1 MSYEDRFF
9 TTKRKTVKQKARNAQ
24 CFILEK
30 IPERACNTS
39 VFHAFFPRRLTP
51 HQTNQMT
58 DNLQIILASS
68 LVIILIAM
76 ALMIADEIRC
86 LNKTLDN
93 KRKFIQTL
101 LETET
106 KKQKTMQ
113 TELDNL
119 IAETKG
125 KFFSITFVKK
135 DGSVRV
141 INGKDK
147 YRRLLKGGEYKGE
160 TAGFVPFVNRNT
172 ETWASAH
179 KDAIVTF
186 RCGSLVKEVSA

>member
-1 MSYEDRFF
+1 
-9 TTKRKTVKQKARNAQ
+9 
-24 CFILEK
+24 
-30 IPERACNTS
+30 
-39 VFHAFFPRRLTP
+39 
-51 HQTNQMT
+51 
-58 DNLQIILASS
+58 
-68 LVIILIAM
+68 M

-93 KRKFIQTL
+93 TRKFIQTL
-101 LETET
+101 LETETET

-135 DGSVRV
+135 DGTVRV

-147 YRRLLKGGEYKGE
+147 YRRLLKGGVNNV
-160 TAGFVPFVNRNT
+160 TVAGYVPFVNRNT

>member
-1 MSYEDRFF
+1 
-9 TTKRKTVKQKARNAQ
+9 
-24 CFILEK
+24 
-30 IPERACNTS
+30 
-39 VFHAFFPRRLTP
+39 
-51 HQTNQMT
+51 
-58 DNLQIILASS
+58 
-68 LVIILIAM
+68 M

-101 LETET
+101 LETETET

-135 DGSVRV
+135 DGTVRV

-147 YRRLLKGGEYKGE
+147 YRRLLKGGEYKGA

>member
-1 MSYEDRFF
+1 
-9 TTKRKTVKQKARNAQ
+9 
-24 CFILEK
+24 
-30 IPERACNTS
+30 
-39 VFHAFFPRRLTP
+39 
-51 HQTNQMT
+51 MT
-58 DNLQIILASS
+58 DNTTLVLASS
-68 LVIILIAM
+68 LVIILVCM

-119 IAETKG
+119 IAQTKG

-147 YRRLLKGGEYKGE
+147 YRRLLKGGEYKGA

>member
-1 MSYEDRFF
+1 
-9 TTKRKTVKQKARNAQ
+9 
-24 CFILEK
+24 
-30 IPERACNTS
+30 
-39 VFHAFFPRRLTP
+39 
-51 HQTNQMT
+51 MT
-58 DNLQIILASS
+58 DNTTLVLASS
-68 LVIILIAM
+68 LVIILVCM

-119 IAETKG
+119 IAQTKG

-147 YRRLLKGGEYKGE
+147 YRRLLKGGVNNV
-160 TAGFVPFVNRNT
+160 TVAGYVPFVNRNT

>member
-1 MSYEDRFF
+1 
-9 TTKRKTVKQKARNAQ
+9 
-24 CFILEK
+24 
-30 IPERACNTS
+30 
-39 VFHAFFPRRLTP
+39 
-51 HQTNQMT
+51 MT

-68 LVIILIAM
+68 LVIILVCM

-135 DGSVRV
+135 DGTVRV

-147 YRRLLKGGEYKGE
+147 YRRLLKGGEYKGA

>member
-1 MSYEDRFF
+1 
-9 TTKRKTVKQKARNAQ
+9 
-24 CFILEK
+24 
-30 IPERACNTS
+30 
-39 VFHAFFPRRLTP
+39 
-51 HQTNQMT
+51 
-58 DNLQIILASS
+58 
-68 LVIILIAM
+68 M

-135 DGSVRV
+135 DGTVRV

-147 YRRLLKGGEYKGE
+147 YRRLLKGGVNNV
-160 TAGFVPFVNRNT
+160 TVAGYVPFVNRNT

>member
-1 MSYEDRFF
+1 
-9 TTKRKTVKQKARNAQ
+9 
-24 CFILEK
+24 
-30 IPERACNTS
+30 
-39 VFHAFFPRRLTP
+39 
-51 HQTNQMT
+51 MT
-58 DNLQIILASS
+58 DPIIAILVSIVIVSMTALAAGIVNDIRLMKKNLDILKDLGQDSPVS
-68 LVIILIAM
+68 KK
-76 ALMIADEIRC
+76 
-86 LNKTLDN
+86 NKH
-93 KRKFIQTL
+93 
-101 LETET
+101 
-106 KKQKTMQ
+106 KTMQ

-147 YRRLLKGGEYKGE
+147 YQRLLKGGKYNGGKYKGA

-179 KDAIVTF
+179 KDAVVTF
-186 RCGSLVKEVSA
+186 RCGKLVKQVSA

>member
-1 MSYEDRFF
+1 
-9 TTKRKTVKQKARNAQ
+9 
-24 CFILEK
+24 
-30 IPERACNTS
+30 
-39 VFHAFFPRRLTP
+39 
-51 HQTNQMT
+51 MT

-68 LVIILIAM
+68 LVIILVCM

-101 LETET
+101 LETETET

-135 DGSVRV
+135 DGTVRV

-147 YRRLLKGGEYKGE
+147 YRRLLKGGVNNV
-160 TAGFVPFVNRNT
+160 TVAGYVPFVNRNT

>member
-1 MSYEDRFF
+1 
-9 TTKRKTVKQKARNAQ
+9 
-24 CFILEK
+24 
-30 IPERACNTS
+30 
-39 VFHAFFPRRLTP
+39 
-51 HQTNQMT
+51 MT
-58 DNLQIILASS
+58 DNTTLVLASS
-68 LVIILIAM
+68 LVIILVCM

-101 LETET
+101 LETETET

-135 DGSVRV
+135 DGTVRV

-147 YRRLLKGGEYKGE
+147 YRRLLKGGVNNV
-160 TAGFVPFVNRNT
+160 TVAGYVPFVNRNT

>member
-1 MSYEDRFF
+1 
-9 TTKRKTVKQKARNAQ
+9 
-24 CFILEK
+24 
-30 IPERACNTS
+30 
-39 VFHAFFPRRLTP
+39 
-51 HQTNQMT
+51 
-58 DNLQIILASS
+58 
-68 LVIILIAM
+68 
-76 ALMIADEIRC
+76 MIADEIRC

-135 DGSVRV
+135 DGTVRV

-147 YRRLLKGGEYKGE
+147 YRRLLKGGVNNV
-160 TAGFVPFVNRNT
+160 TVAGYVPFVNRNT

>member
-30 IPERACNTS
+30 TSERACNTS

-86 LNKTLDN
+86 LKQNLDN

-119 IAETKG
+119 IAQTKG

-135 DGSVRV
+135 DGSVRI

>member
-9 TTKRKTVKQKARNAQ
+9 TTKRKIVKQKARNAQ

-30 IPERACNTS
+30 ILERACNTS
-39 VFHAFFPRRLTP
+39 VFCAFFPCRPTP
-51 HQTNQMT
+51 HQTNQMNEVT
-58 DNLQIILASS
+58 IAFISAALIITLIGLAAA
-68 LVIILIAM
+68 VF
-76 ALMIADEIRC
+76 DEIRC
-86 LNKTLDN
+86 LKQNLDK
-93 KRKFIQTL
+93 KRKLIQTL

-119 IAETKG
+119 IAQTKG
-125 KFFSITFVKK
+125 KFFSITFVKN

-147 YRRLLKGGEYKGE
+147 YRRLLKGGEYKGK

-186 RCGSLVKEVSA
+186 RCGKLVKQVSA

>member
-1 MSYEDRFF
+1 M
-9 TTKRKTVKQKARNAQ
+9 QK
-24 CFILEK
+24 
-30 IPERACNTS
+30 
-39 VFHAFFPRRLTP
+39 
-51 HQTNQMT
+51 
-58 DNLQIILASS
+58 S
-68 LVIILIAM
+68 LVLGRSPCYSLPMQDITASDAFAIATITSTVAAVIGLTFY
-76 ALMIADEIRC
+76 ALFRVLAEKFAKK
-86 LNKTLDN
+86 NLD
-93 KRKFIQTL
+93 KRFSYSML
-101 LETET
+101 LPVT
-106 KKQKTMQ
+106 KHKTMQ

-135 DGSVRV
+135 DGSIRV

-147 YRRLLKGGEYKGE
+147 YQRLLKGGEYKGA

-186 RCGSLVKEVSA
+186 RCGKLVKQVSA

>member
-1 MSYEDRFF
+1 
-9 TTKRKTVKQKARNAQ
+9 
-24 CFILEK
+24 
-30 IPERACNTS
+30 
-39 VFHAFFPRRLTP
+39 
-51 HQTNQMT
+51 MT
-58 DNLQIILASS
+58 DNTTLVLASS
-68 LVIILIAM
+68 LVIILVCM

-135 DGSVRV
+135 DGTVRV

-147 YRRLLKGGEYKGE
+147 YQRLLKGGVNNVAV
-160 TAGFVPFVNRNT
+160 AGYVPFVNRNT

>member
-1 MSYEDRFF
+1 
-9 TTKRKTVKQKARNAQ
+9 
-24 CFILEK
+24 
-30 IPERACNTS
+30 
-39 VFHAFFPRRLTP
+39 
-51 HQTNQMT
+51 MT

-68 LVIILIAM
+68 LVIILVCM

-135 DGSVRV
+135 DGTVRV

-147 YRRLLKGGEYKGE
+147 YRRLLKGGVNNV
-160 TAGFVPFVNRNT
+160 TVAGYVPFVNRNT

>member
-1 MSYEDRFF
+1 
-9 TTKRKTVKQKARNAQ
+9 
-24 CFILEK
+24 
-30 IPERACNTS
+30 
-39 VFHAFFPRRLTP
+39 
-51 HQTNQMT
+51 MT

-68 LVIILIAM
+68 LVIILVCM

-119 IAETKG
+119 IAQTKG

-135 DGSVRV
+135 DGTVRV

-147 YRRLLKGGEYKGE
+147 YQRLLKGGVNNV
-160 TAGFVPFVNRNT
+160 TVAGYVPFVNRNT

>member
-1 MSYEDRFF
+1 
-9 TTKRKTVKQKARNAQ
+9 
-24 CFILEK
+24 
-30 IPERACNTS
+30 
-39 VFHAFFPRRLTP
+39 
-51 HQTNQMT
+51 MT

-68 LVIILIAM
+68 LVIILVCM

-101 LETET
+101 LETETET

-135 DGSVRV
+135 DGTVRV

-147 YRRLLKGGEYKGE
+147 YRRLLKGGEYKGA